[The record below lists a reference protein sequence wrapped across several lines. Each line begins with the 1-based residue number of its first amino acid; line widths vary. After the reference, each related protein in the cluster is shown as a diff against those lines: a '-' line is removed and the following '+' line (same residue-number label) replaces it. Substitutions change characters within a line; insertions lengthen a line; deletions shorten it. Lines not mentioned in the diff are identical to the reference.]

1 MNYYDVSMVGS
12 VGKYRDVLTYQHPDR
27 LDTGTL
33 VNVPVGQR
41 TSLGVV
47 VGHATKPDFACKDI
61 SRIAIEYPLPSR
73 LVQLHHWMVDYYAT
87 SSGDCWQNILPA
99 KVTTTP
105 RVKTLPPT
113 IKPPQLSS
121 DDCTHYLLNACQRP
135 ALTQI
140 RAEQSGAILLHGITG
155 SGKTEV
161 YKELADDALNSG
173 RSVIML
179 VPEISLTAQLV
190 GEFQRRFPEQVV
202 VTHSAMTASQRNL
215 AWRNILFSTKP
226 LVIIG
231 PRSALFMPVTELGLV
246 IIDECHEPSYHQ
258 DQSPRY
264 STVTVASKL
273 AQLAKCRLVLGS
285 ATPSVSDYY
294 LAEHLHRPIV
304 IMDQLAKSDAIRPTT
319 RIVDLTK
326 LDNFRSESDLFTTPL
341 LTAMRQALSQHRQSL
356 LFHNRRGTAGLALC
370 QNCGWTAL
378 CPNCFTPLTLHHDKY
393 QLVCHICGHHQ
404 QPPLTCPDCHQPNIT
419 YKGIGTKRIEEE
431 VKRLFP
437 TAKLRRF
444 DGDTLRGGA
453 VQDVYHELRD
463 GTTDIIIG
471 TQTIAK
477 GLDLPH
483 LAVVGIVQADAG
495 LSLPDFSASERT
507 FQLIA
512 QACGRVGRGNQATA
526 AIIQTYQPQAPAVR
540 YGASQ
545 DYAKFYKEELAR
557 RQQGYFPPF
566 SYLLQITCSYKTERG
581 ATTAISRL
589 ASKLRQRLPAS
600 AKLLGPSPAWHERT
614 RSGYRWQI
622 VVRSSKRHILVD
634 IAKQIRSDGGK
645 WQVRLDPV
653 SLL

>member
-1 MNYYDVSMVGS
+1 MNYYDVSMVGN

-47 VGHATKPDFACKDI
+47 VGHAAKPDFACKDI
-61 SRIAIEYPLPSR
+61 SRVAIERPLPSR

-87 SSGDCWQNILPA
+87 SSGDCWQSILPA
-99 KVTTTP
+99 KVTTAP
-105 RVKTLPPT
+105 RAKALPPT
-113 IKPPQLSS
+113 IKPPRPSS
-121 DDCTHYLLNACQRP
+121 DDCTHYLLNACQRS
-135 ALTQI
+135 ALAQI
-140 RAEQSGAILLHGITG
+140 RAEQSGTILLHGITG

-161 YKELADDALNSG
+161 YKELTGDALNSG
-173 RSVIML
+173 QSVIML

-273 AQLAKCRLVLGS
+273 AQLAKCRLILGS

-304 IMDQLAKSDAIRPTT
+304 TMDQLAKPDAIRPTT
-319 RIVDLTK
+319 KIVDLTK
-326 LDNFRSESDLFTTPL
+326 PDNFRSESDLFTTPL
-341 LTAMRQALSQHRQSL
+341 LTAMRQALGRHRQVL

-393 QLVCHICGHHQ
+393 QLICHICGHHQ
-404 QPPLTCPDCHQPNIT
+404 RPPLVCPDCHQPDLT

-431 VKRLFP
+431 VRRLFP
-437 TAKLRRF
+437 AAKLRRF
-444 DGDTLRGGA
+444 DGDTLRGEA

-495 LSLPDFSASERT
+495 LSLPDFSAGERT

-512 QACGRVGRGNQATA
+512 QACGRVGRGNQATT

-540 YGASQ
+540 YGANQ

-557 RQQGYFPPF
+557 RRQGHFPPF
-566 SYLLQITCSYKTERG
+566 SYLLQITCNYKTERG

-589 ASKLRQRLPAS
+589 AGNLRQRLPAGT
-600 AKLLGPSPAWHERT
+600 KLLGPSPAWHERT

-622 VVRSSKRHILVD
+622 VIRSGKRHILVD
-634 IAKQIRSDGGK
+634 IAKQIKSSGGK
-645 WQVRLDPV
+645 WQVKLDPI

>member
-1 MNYYDVSMVGS
+1 
-12 VGKYRDVLTYQHPDR
+12 
-27 LDTGTL
+27 
-33 VNVPVGQR
+33 
-41 TSLGVV
+41 
-47 VGHATKPDFACKDI
+47 
-61 SRIAIEYPLPSR
+61 
-73 LVQLHHWMVDYYAT
+73 
-87 SSGDCWQNILPA
+87 
-99 KVTTTP
+99 
-105 RVKTLPPT
+105 
-113 IKPPQLSS
+113 
-121 DDCTHYLLNACQRP
+121 
-135 ALTQI
+135 
-140 RAEQSGAILLHGITG
+140 
-155 SGKTEV
+155 
-161 YKELADDALNSG
+161 
-173 RSVIML
+173 
-179 VPEISLTAQLV
+179 
-190 GEFQRRFPEQVV
+190 
-202 VTHSAMTASQRNL
+202 MTASQRNL

-273 AQLAKCRLVLGS
+273 AQLAKCRLILGS
-285 ATPSVSDYY
+285 ATPPVSDYY

-304 IMDQLAKSDAIRPTT
+304 IMDQLAKPDAIRPTT
-319 RIVDLTK
+319 KIVDLTK
-326 LDNFRSESDLFTTPL
+326 PDNFRSESDLFTIPL
-341 LTAMRQALSQHRQSL
+341 LTAMRQALSRHRQIL

-393 QLVCHICGHHQ
+393 QLICHICGHHQ

-431 VKRLFP
+431 VRRLFP
-437 TAKLRRF
+437 VAKLRRF
-444 DGDTLRGGA
+444 DGDTLRGEA
-453 VQDVYHELRD
+453 VQDVYHELRA

-495 LSLPDFSASERT
+495 LSLPDFSAGERT

-512 QACGRVGRGNQATA
+512 QACGRVGRGNQATT

-540 YGASQ
+540 YGANQ

-557 RQQGYFPPF
+557 RQQGHFPPF

-589 ASKLRQRLPAS
+589 ASKLRQRLPAG

-622 VVRSSKRHILVD
+622 VIRSGKRHILVD
-634 IAKQIRSDGGK
+634 IAKQIKSSGGK
-645 WQVRLDPV
+645 WQVKLDPI